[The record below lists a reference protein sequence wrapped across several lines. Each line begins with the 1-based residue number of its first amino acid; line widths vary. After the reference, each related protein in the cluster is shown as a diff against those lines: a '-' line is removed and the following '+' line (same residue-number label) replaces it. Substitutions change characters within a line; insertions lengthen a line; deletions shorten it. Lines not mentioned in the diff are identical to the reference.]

1 MFSSSDHIMLYGWE
15 PYHCGVY
22 STIDLQSLI
31 CSISVITVWFGPVEK
46 VGAATWHKCSAKCI
60 LNHAYYNIWALA
72 KKQTNKR
79 HAFKQLHDKIRT
91 IYTAHIK
98 NQLTVKPA
106 NGLIPDVSDYV
117 FFVGMLL
124 VTADTLGH
132 DFHVFQ
138 ILTHPWASSQSA
150 VHHLYTLH
158 RGETE
163 AKVWNKL
170 KPTRTLQPSTGSNS
184 TDI

>member
-1 MFSSSDHIMLYGWE
+1 MPAL
-15 PYHCGVY
+15 V
-22 STIDLQSLI
+22 
-31 CSISVITVWFGPVEK
+31 V
-46 VGAATWHKCSAKCI
+46 SA
-60 LNHAYYNIWALA
+60 N
-72 KKQTNKR
+72 
-79 HAFKQLHDKIRT
+79 
-91 IYTAHIK
+91 
-98 NQLTVKPA
+98 
-106 NGLIPDVSDYV
+106 VSDCV

-163 AKVWNKL
+163 AKV
-170 KPTRTLQPSTGSNS
+170 
-184 TDI
+184 